1 MKFIFFVESGPSI
14 GLGHIKRS
22 LLLAQELAYL
32 GAEVTF
38 VADALDK
45 TGRELI
51 FAADLAMED
60 SDGLKALTIEF
71 IVVDGYNFVIQE
83 IKDSYPNS
91 KIIVLEDYC
100 HREFSADMVVDA
112 NFSLDGNT
120 LRNCGIDSQNWLEG
134 KEFVIVDK
142 KYCSVMPKKTSPRDN
157 KRILLSLGSGDVDSL
172 SLKIFDCLSRSKMDD
187 FLIDL
192 LPGPYFPEENL
203 QLILR
208 DHLAVIGTVLPPTQ
222 DLSRVYEQYDFAIGA
237 AGTSSYERLAAGI
250 FSLNIIGNANQQ
262 RVSLA
267 LAEQGL
273 ALSFDAMHGFSYSKF
288 SEKVAFL
295 AEKGSLHP
303 TLAEVPDGRGQFRIA
318 GELLRMTAY

>member
-1 MKFIFFVESGPSI
+1 MKFLFFVESGPSI

-22 LLLAQELAYL
+22 LLLAHELNNL

-38 VADALDK
+38 AADALDK
-45 TGRELI
+45 TGRQLV
-51 FAADLAMED
+51 FAAELSLED
-60 SDGLKALTIEF
+60 ADSPKMLTREF
-71 IVVDGYNFVIQE
+71 IFVDGYNFVIQE
-83 IKDSYPNS
+83 IKASYPNS

-112 NFSLDGNT
+112 NFLFRGHT
-120 LRNCGIDSQNWLEG
+120 LRNCGIDSKNWLEG

-142 KYCSVMPKKTSPRDN
+142 KYCSVKAKKTSHRDN

-172 SLKIFDCLSRSKMDD
+172 SIKIFDCLARSKMDD
-187 FLIDL
+187 LLIDL
-192 LPGPYFPEENL
+192 LPGPYFPEKNL
-203 QLILR
+203 EIILR
-208 DHLAVIGTVLPPTQ
+208 DYSAVFGTVLPPTQ
-222 DLSRVYEQYDFAIGA
+222 DLSRVYEQYDFAIGS

-273 ALSFDAMHGFSYSKF
+273 ALSFDAMHGFSYPEL
-288 SEKVAFL
+288 SEKIAL
-295 AEKGSLHP
+295 LTEKGSFHP
-303 TLAEVPDGRGQFRIA
+303 ALAEVPDGRGQLRIA
-318 GELLRMTAY
+318 SELLRLTAG